1 MNLQC
6 LERILQSYPE
16 TIDFLAAL
24 ATPSIAFIAL
34 LFAALQWHTNRNRLR
49 HELFDRR
56 YRQYDAIK
64 RFLGGLTSLG
74 KMTPEAELEFLT
86 ETKGI
91 RFTFSNKISEYVDQQ
106 IWAKAVQL
114 NLYNEEL
121 NDPQR
126 IQQGVARERADLM
139 KKIMNE
145 LRNSEEIF
153 SEYLQL
159 RH

>member
-1 MNLQC
+1 M
-6 LERILQSYPE
+6 
-16 TIDFLAAL
+16 
-24 ATPSIAFIAL
+24 
-34 LFAALQWHTNRNRLR
+34 
-49 HELFDRR
+49 
-56 YRQYDAIK
+56 
-64 RFLGGLTSLG
+64 G

>member
-1 MNLQC
+1 
-6 LERILQSYPE
+6 
-16 TIDFLAAL
+16 
-24 ATPSIAFIAL
+24 
-34 LFAALQWHTNRNRLR
+34 
-49 HELFDRR
+49 
-56 YRQYDAIK
+56 
-64 RFLGGLTSLG
+64 
-74 KMTPEAELEFLT
+74 MTPEAELEFLT

>member
-1 MNLQC
+1 M
-6 LERILQSYPE
+6 
-16 TIDFLAAL
+16 
-24 ATPSIAFIAL
+24 
-34 LFAALQWHTNRNRLR
+34 
-49 HELFDRR
+49 
-56 YRQYDAIK
+56 
-64 RFLGGLTSLG
+64 
-74 KMTPEAELEFLT
+74 EFLT